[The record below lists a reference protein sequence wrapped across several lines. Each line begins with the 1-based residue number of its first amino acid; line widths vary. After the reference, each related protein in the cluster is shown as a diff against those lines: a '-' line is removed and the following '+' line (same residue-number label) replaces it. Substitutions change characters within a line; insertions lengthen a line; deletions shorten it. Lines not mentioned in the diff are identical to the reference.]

1 MTASMAPDEESTIG
15 DVHPDGIVV
24 GIDGSPGSTH
34 ALAWASNRVEQLGPI
49 QPVRAWSYPPWAV
62 GDSMF
67 GILPAI
73 PPDDFEDW
81 ARQSAE
87 KSLAAIPTDDRAPL
101 ILARSPAGPAL
112 VEAGADADLIVV
124 GTRGRGA
131 VADTIL
137 GSVSCHVVH
146 HATVPV
152 AVVPLDADID
162 GARRRV
168 VVGIDG
174 SENSVRALIWALS
187 TAPDDV
193 VVEAFHVWSYHA
205 LAIPDPH
212 MAPIEYNESEAKLT
226 LERTSVEAVA
236 RAGGKAKEP
245 VLSLEYGDPR
255 NVVRR
260 FSSKADLLVLGARGH
275 RGVAHLLLGSV
286 TTGLIHQP
294 LVTTVVVPG

>member
-1 MTASMAPDEESTIG
+1 MTTSTAQDEESTTG
-15 DVHPDGIVV
+15 DVRRGVMVV
-24 GIDGSPGSTH
+24 GVDSSPGSTH
-34 ALAWASNRVEQLGPI
+34 ALAWASKRVEQLGPI
-49 QPVRAWSYPPWAV
+49 QPVRAWTYPPWAV

-73 PPDDFEDW
+73 PPEDFEDW

-87 KSLAAIPTDDRAPL
+87 KSLAAIPTDDRTPL
-101 ILARSPAGPAL
+101 MLAQSPAGPAL
-112 VEAGADADLIVV
+112 VEAGADANIIVV

-193 VVEAFHVWSYHA
+193 VVEAVHAWSYYVST
-205 LAIPDPH
+205 IPDPDN
-212 MAPIEYNESEAKLT
+212 ALIEHNESEAKLT

-245 VLSLEYGDPR
+245 VLSLAYGDPR
-255 NVVRR
+255 SVVRR
-260 FSSKADLLVLGARGH
+260 FSSEADLLVLGARGH

-286 TTGLIHQP
+286 ATGLIHQP